1 MKTTKW
7 LALGLMACVGA
18 ILFASCGTCEHTYS
32 EWETKVA
39 PTCTAFGY
47 DTRVCSECG
56 EEETRINE
64 NTEHTYGEWET
75 KVAPTCTA
83 FGYDTRVCSEY
94 GEEETKIVEAVG
106 HSYANNQQ
114 DVVLRET
121 TCVDD
126 GLTLKS
132 CLNCGEQELQISPK
146 TGVHIYEEGVC
157 KYCELPQS
165 QGLVYE
171 MDDGVYYVTG
181 IGTCTDSHIYIPRTY
196 KGILVE
202 DIDIENEENTGHVTD
217 ITLHKNMSM
226 YSFGGATGLPNLQ
239 NIYVS
244 EENENLISENG
255 IVYTR
260 DKKTLIKYPDGRSG
274 VFVVPDDVQ
283 DLHYGAFAGS
293 KVTRVELPDSITRIS
308 HYSFDNC
315 DSLTSVVIGKGV
327 TSIAYDAFRDCDSL
341 TSVYYKGTTE
351 EWGNID
357 IENNNNELLS
367 ATVYYYKENEAN
379 VPTDGGKYWHY
390 VDGVPTVWGE

>member
-1 MKTTKW
+1 MKKTKW
-7 LALGLMACVGA
+7 FALGLMACVGA

-56 EEETRINE
+56 EEET
-64 NTEHTYGEWET
+64 
-75 KVAPTCTA
+75 
-83 FGYDTRVCSEY
+83 
-94 GEEETKIVEAVG
+94 KIVEAVG

-126 GLTLKS
+126 GMTLKS

-171 MDDGVYYVTG
+171 MDDGYYVVRG
-181 IGTCTDSHIYIPRTY
+181 IGTCTDSHIYVPHTYNGIPVWY
-196 KGILVE
+196 IAIE
-202 DIDIENEENTGHVTD
+202 DSENAGHVTD
-217 ITLHKNMSM
+217 LTLHKDMSDA
-226 YSFGGATGLPNLQ
+226 FDGGATGLPNLQ

-244 EENENLISENG
+244 KENEYYSSDNG

-274 VFVVPDDVQ
+274 VFVVPDTVQ
-283 DLHYGAFAGS
+283 ELDYGAFYGCS
-293 KVTRVELPDSITRIS
+293 
-308 HYSFDNC
+308 N
-315 DSLTSVVIGKGV
+315 LTSVVIGNDVEYIRGG
-327 TSIAYDAFRDCDSL
+327 AFYGCDSL
-341 TSVYYKGTTE
+341 TNVYYKGAAE
-351 EWGNID
+351 AWGNID
-357 IENNNNELLS
+357 IENNNNE
-367 ATVYYYKENEAN
+367 
-379 VPTDGGKYWHY
+379 
-390 VDGVPTVWGE
+390 

>member
-1 MKTTKW
+1 MKKTKW
-7 LALGLMACVGA
+7 FALGLMACVGA

-56 EEETRINE
+56 EEETRINK
-64 NTEHTYGEWET
+64 NTEHTYSEWET

-83 FGYDTRVCSEY
+83 FGYEIHTCDKC
-94 GEEETKIVEAVG
+94 GEEETKIIEAVG
-106 HSYANNQQ
+106 HSYENSQQ

-165 QGLVYE
+165 QGLEYE
-171 MDDGVYYVTG
+171 METGWVVIGV
-181 IGTCTDSHIYIPRTY
+181 GTCTDSHIYIPRTY
-196 KGILVE
+196 KGIPVVA
-202 DIDIENEENTGHVTD
+202 IELEYEENTEHVTD
-217 ITLHKNMSM
+217 ITLHKDMEEDPL
-226 YSFGGATGLPNLQ
+226 YVGTGFPNLQ
-239 NIYVS
+239 NIYMS
-244 EENENLISENG
+244 EENENLVSDNG
-255 IVYTR
+255 ILYSR
-260 DKKTLIKYPDGRSG
+260 DRKTLVKYPSGRSG
-274 VFVVPDDVQ
+274 VFVVPDTVQ
-283 DLHYGAFAGS
+283 DLGYEAFAGS
-293 KVTRVELPDSITRIS
+293 KVTRVELPDSITSIGLYEFS
-308 HYSFDNC
+308 NC
-315 DSLTSVVIGKGV
+315 TSLTSVVIGKGV
-327 TSIAYDAFRDCDSL
+327 TSIAYGAFSGCDSL
-341 TSVYYKGTTE
+341 TNVYYKGTAE

-357 IENNNNELLS
+357 IENNNELLS
-367 ATVYYYKENEAN
+367 ATVYYYIENQAD
-379 VPTDGGKYWHY
+379 VPTDGGNYWHY